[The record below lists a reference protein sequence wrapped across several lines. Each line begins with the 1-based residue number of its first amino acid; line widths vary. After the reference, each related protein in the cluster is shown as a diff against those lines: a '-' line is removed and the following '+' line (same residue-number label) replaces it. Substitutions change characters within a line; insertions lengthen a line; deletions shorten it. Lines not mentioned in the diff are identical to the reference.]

1 MHLADA
7 FIQSDLQSIQVIHFL
22 WVCVFPGNR
31 THNLCAANTMLYHWA
46 TCLLWCFISSGQHGS
61 WRRSSPAVEANPL
74 VLSGHVQG
82 PDRPHA
88 GAHAQPRGSSG
99 GQEGGARVRPW
110 AELLGDPQRE
120 PESWPWGED
129 AAVDMWTEMH
139 FCFYMRRC
147 DILLWLSY
155 LCIQSKHS
163 SHAHF
168 LCWEEDRDISLRCC
182 WYSK

>member
-1 MHLADA
+1 ML
-7 FIQSDLQSIQVIHFL
+7 
-22 WVCVFPGNR
+22 
-31 THNLCAANTMLYHWA
+31 TLCFSRCFSV

-61 WRRSSPAVEANPL
+61 WRHSSPAVEENPL
-74 VLSGHVQG
+74 VLSWHVQG

-110 AELLGDPQRE
+110 AELLGDPQRK

-129 AAVDMWTEMH
+129 AAVDVWTEMA

-147 DILLWLSY
+147 DILLWFFVDRYHICVSNQSTARMHTSSVGSKTVTFH
-155 LCIQSKHS
+155 CAAADIQ
-163 SHAHF
+163 
-168 LCWEEDRDISLRCC
+168 
-182 WYSK
+182 